1 MNKIIINATVESMEQ
16 FFNLPERTQFL
27 YSFLDS
33 EYEIFA
39 IKIDNNCAIFLNQE
53 GKFVVAKA
61 YKNCLTLGSTAVR
74 EFNTLAEAIE
84 NKDAELKWI
93 E

>member
-1 MNKIIINATVESMEQ
+1 MKKIIINDTVESMEQ

-27 YSFLDS
+27 YSQ
-33 EYEIFA
+33 YEIFA
-39 IKIDNNCAIFLNQE
+39 IKIDNNCAIFLNQD

-61 YKNCLTLGSTAVR
+61 YKNCLTLGSKVVR
-74 EFNTLAEAIE
+74 EFNTFAEAIE
-84 NKDAELKWI
+84 DKDAILKLKG